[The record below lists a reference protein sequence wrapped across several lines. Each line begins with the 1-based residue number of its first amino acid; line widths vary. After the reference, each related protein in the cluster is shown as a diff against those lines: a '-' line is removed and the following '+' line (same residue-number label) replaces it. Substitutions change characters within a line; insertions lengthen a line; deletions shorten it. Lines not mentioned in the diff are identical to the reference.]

1 MRKNQKKTLMI
12 YLGPAVLI
20 IVIFLYLPII
30 LNFINSLYS
39 WGAINTEKVFVGLEN
54 YTRLFEDEVF
64 YTALKNNFLFAIVS
78 VIFQIGVSFLIASVL
93 ESKLIRKHQ
102 TFFRTIYFIPSLLM
116 VTVTG
121 ILFKML
127 FNPTLGL
134 VNPLLDLLGINS
146 ANVDLLGNS
155 DTAIYAVI
163 AMSQWQYIGYTVI
176 LFIVAMQNI
185 PEDLYEAAEIDGAN
199 AVQRLL
205 RITLPQMKDTIM
217 INMIIV
223 VSGSIRVFDEVYV
236 MTSGGPG
243 TSTETLATYLYRTGF
258 NNDEMG
264 YASAIGAVIFLIT
277 FILGIFQLKGYSLD
291 ED

>member
-1 MRKNQKKTLMI
+1 MTKNQKKTLMI
-12 YLGPAVLI
+12 YLGPTVLI

-64 YTALKNNFLFAIVS
+64 YTALKNNFLFAIFS

>member
-1 MRKNQKKTLMI
+1 MTKNQKKTLMI

-64 YTALKNNFLFAIVS
+64 YTALKNNFLFAIFS

-243 TSTETLATYLYRTGF
+243 TSTETLATYLYRIGF

>member
-1 MRKNQKKTLMI
+1 MTKNQKKTLMI

-78 VIFQIGVSFLIASVL
+78 VVFQIGVSFLIASVM

-134 VNPLLDLLGINS
+134 VNPLLDLLGIPS

-199 AVQRLL
+199 AVQRLFS
-205 RITLPQMKDTIM
+205 ITLPQMKDTIM

>member
-1 MRKNQKKTLMI
+1 M
-12 YLGPAVLI
+12 
-20 IVIFLYLPII
+20 
-30 LNFINSLYS
+30 
-39 WGAINTEKVFVGLEN
+39 GLEN

-64 YTALKNNFLFAIVS
+64 YTALKNNFLFAIFS

>member
-1 MRKNQKKTLMI
+1 MTKNQKKTLMI
-12 YLGPAVLI
+12 YLGPTVLI

-64 YTALKNNFLFAIVS
+64 YTALKNNFLFAIFS

-116 VTVTG
+116 VSVTG

>member
-1 MRKNQKKTLMI
+1 MTKNQKKTLMI

-64 YTALKNNFLFAIVS
+64 YTALKNNFLFAIFS

>member
-1 MRKNQKKTLMI
+1 MTKNQKKTLMI

-64 YTALKNNFLFAIVS
+64 YTALKNNFLFAIFS

-185 PEDLYEAAEIDGAN
+185 QEDLYEAAEIDGAN

>member
-1 MRKNQKKTLMI
+1 MTKNQKKTLMI

-116 VTVTG
+116 VAVTG

>member
-1 MRKNQKKTLMI
+1 M
-12 YLGPAVLI
+12 
-20 IVIFLYLPII
+20 
-30 LNFINSLYS
+30 
-39 WGAINTEKVFVGLEN
+39 
-54 YTRLFEDEVF
+54 
-64 YTALKNNFLFAIVS
+64 KNNFLFALFS

-134 VNPLLDLLGINS
+134 VNPLLDLLGFNS

-155 DTAIYAVI
+155 STAIYAVI